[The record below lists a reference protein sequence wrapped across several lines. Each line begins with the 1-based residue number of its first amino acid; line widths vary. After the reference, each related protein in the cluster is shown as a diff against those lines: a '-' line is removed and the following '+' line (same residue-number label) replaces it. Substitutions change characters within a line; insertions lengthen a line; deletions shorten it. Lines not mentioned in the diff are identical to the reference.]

1 MLAVVIAFICGAGLV
16 LGLASL
22 PGAVGLALLAA
33 AAALCARAGWR
44 LPCALLCGFLLAAGH
59 GRGALA
65 RDWPCERD
73 REQVEFDATVL
84 APAVRWP
91 GRLDLELGVGA
102 AERARGLPPRL
113 RLSWYEPTALPQP
126 GERWAFSARL
136 RCRSG
141 LANPGGHDRELSLLR
156 AGIGATGYV
165 SSGSAPLRRA
175 AAGWRAPLERARS
188 AVALGIDAAT
198 AEGRSSGVLQGLS
211 VGLRATIPDDL
222 EAAFAATGTAHLIA
236 ISGMHVTAFAL
247 VLLWASRGLF
257 RWLATPAWSGRWPL
271 AQAGLVLALTAGYAL
286 LAGASVPTVRTAVMV
301 ALALAVRLARRHAA
315 GIDVLALAALLLVA
329 ADPLVVSS
337 VGFWLSF
344 VAVAALL
351 QAGDPARGGLRVIR
365 AFTLAQ
371 AVVTLALTPVL
382 LAAFNAVSLVSPLAN
397 AIAIP
402 FFSFVLLPLTL
413 LGLALTPLWPAAAD
427 ATWRGLAALLDACWP
442 PLLALAAQPWAV
454 LHPPAAPAWLVLAAL
469 VAALA
474 AVLLPA
480 GVFRIAAFTTLAAL
494 LLRAPDRPAAGAFEL
509 TVLDVGQG
517 LATVLRTARHT
528 MVFDS
533 GPGWRGGGSA
543 ARYSIIPFLR
553 AQGLRRIDT
562 LVISHDDLDHSG
574 GAAELL
580 AAFAPQTVLG
590 PARIERAR
598 PCVVGESWRWDG
610 VSVTVIHPRSG
621 ETWGKNDG
629 SCALL
634 VEGAGGRAL
643 LLADPESRAEQAM
656 LADRR
661 EQLAADLVLV
671 PHHGSA
677 SSSSTDF
684 VRAVAPRVALVS
696 AGFGNRWGMPR
707 AEVVERW
714 QAAGATVFSTAS
726 QGALTVLVDPVLGPG
741 AVRAQRVCSP
751 RWWHRPGRAGR
762 DAGRLS
768 CAPHVGDHPGRRP
781 SHVAD
786 PSLLGRG
793 SGHHSRAAVDPAG
806 KAGDSQRAHRPR
818 RQAGRDPHPD

>member
-1 MLAVVIAFICGAGLV
+1 MLAIVIAFICGAALV

-33 AAALCARAGWR
+33 AAALCAWAGWR

-59 GRGALA
+59 GQGALA

-102 AERARGLPPRL
+102 GERARGLPPRL

-126 GERWAFSARL
+126 GERWTFSARL

-165 SSGSAPLRRA
+165 SSGSTPLRHT
-175 AAGWRAPLERARS
+175 AAGWRAPLERAR
-188 AVALGIDAAT
+188 AVVALRIDAAT
-198 AEGRSSGVLQGLS
+198 DEGRSSGVLQGLS

-247 VLLWASRGLF
+247 VLLWASRAAF

-365 AFTLAQ
+365 AFALAQ

-413 LGLALTPLWPAAAD
+413 LGLALTPAWPAAAD

-454 LHPPAAPAWLVLAAL
+454 LHPPAAPAWLVLTAL
-469 VAALA
+469 VAALG

-480 GVFRIAAFTTLAAL
+480 GVLRMAAASTLAAL
-494 LLRAPDRPAAGAFEL
+494 LLRAPPDRPAAGAFEL

-517 LATVLRTARHT
+517 LSALLRTASHAAL
-528 MVFDS
+528 FDT

-562 LVISHDDLDHSG
+562 LVVSHDDLDHTG
-574 GAAELL
+574 GTAELV
-580 AAFAPQTVLG
+580 AAFAPHTVLG
-590 PARIERAR
+590 AARIDTAR

-621 ETWGKNDG
+621 EAWGKNDG

-643 LLADPESRAEQAM
+643 LLADPEARAERAL

-661 EQLAADLVLV
+661 EQLAAAVVLV

-677 SSSSTDF
+677 SSSTADF

-696 AGFGNRWGMPR
+696 SGFGNRWGMPR
-707 AEVVERW
+707 AAVVERW
-714 QAAGATVFSTAS
+714 QAAGASVFSTAAH
-726 QGALTVLVDPVLGPG
+726 GALTVLVDPVLGLGP
-741 AVRAQRVCSP
+741 VRAERLCSP
-751 RWWHRPGRAGR
+751 RWWRRPGRAGR

-793 SGHHSRAAVDPAG
+793 SRDHSGTAVDPAG
-806 KAGDSQRAHRPR
+806 EAGDSP
-818 RQAGRDPHPD
+818 